1 MAVNFTG
8 GTSNQ
13 TELEEIQQ
21 EIYAES
27 DTFRD
32 GLVDIQEGHKSGADV
47 YESSADV
54 TISAFSTGPV
64 TATGDIDLNANKT
77 GVSLT
82 SFQYE
87 DFIDENGLKGTR
99 FERSMKKGA
108 FETVSDE
115 FDQKVLIQV
124 APAIGEE
131 VENMI
136 WDGSTAADQTLIAA
150 LTPGAAQGS
159 ISAGAQTLV
168 AAMPTNLVSS
178 LPTVILHNASNA
190 KATPGAGLGD
200 YIKVLSIA
208 AVTSATIAAEYAK
221 MYGAAPSKAVN
232 HKSEPS
238 EIFAPLGDR
247 QLIKIAN
254 NAVGAAQQINFV
266 VEGSGES
273 EVISYN
279 GHKINFVP
287 LTGFR
292 IFAIPSYL
300 KVLVDLASDVS
311 TLKIGEVA
319 NGAMQRYIKNVQTMA
334 CWMVGQKY
342 ITLYGG

>member
-1 MAVNFTG
+1 MSVNYSG

-13 TELEEIQQ
+13 TELEEIQM
-21 EIYAES
+21 ELYAES
-27 DTFRD
+27 FTLRD
-32 GLVDIQEGHKSGADV
+32 GLVDVQEGHKSGTDV
-47 YESSADV
+47 YESSAGV
-54 TISAFSTGPV
+54 TISAFSTGAV
-64 TATGDIDLNANKT
+64 TATGDIDVNANKT
-77 GVSLT
+77 GVALT

-87 DFIDENGLKGTR
+87 DFIDEDSLKGTR
-99 FERSMKKGA
+99 FERSMGKGA
-108 FETVSDE
+108 FENVSDE

-136 WDGSTAADQTLIAA
+136 WNGDTTAHKVLVAA

-168 AAMPTNLVSS
+168 AAMPVNLITS
-178 LPTVILHNASNA
+178 LPAIILENASNA

-200 YIKVLSIA
+200 YIKVLTI
-208 AVTSATIAAEYAK
+208 VTPTSANIAAEYAK

-232 HKSEPS
+232 NMSEPS

-247 QLIKIAN
+247 QLIKVAN
-254 NAVGAAQQINFV
+254 NAVGAAQQLNFL
-266 VEGSGES
+266 VEGSGDS
-273 EVISYN
+273 EKISYN

-287 LTGFR
+287 LVGFR
-292 IFAIPSYL
+292 IFAIPSYMKIL
-300 KVLVDLASDVS
+300 MDLASDVS

-319 NGAMQRYIKNVQTMA
+319 NGSMQRYIKNVQTMA